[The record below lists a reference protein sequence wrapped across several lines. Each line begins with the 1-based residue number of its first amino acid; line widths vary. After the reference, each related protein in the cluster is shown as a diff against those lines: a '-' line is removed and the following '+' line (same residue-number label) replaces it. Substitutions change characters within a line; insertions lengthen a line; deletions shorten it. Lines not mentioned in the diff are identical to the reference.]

1 MSRRK
6 GKRLPPN
13 LSTQLTKGYDGTG
26 EGHRSDEDPQINL
39 NIVDG
44 FLSSLI
50 VLPIRIEI
58 GGVAHQNGSQPHQ
71 AVKNRHQLRHL
82 GHLDPSGE
90 DKAHHAAKRQR
101 SNKNCVVPLDS
112 SYRGNQRDCH
122 SQHAIKISPP
132 CGFLITQSPQCKD
145 EENDCSEVG
154 SVCKLVSH
162 FLLRL
167 EASPYETSP
176 AFDGSLRILPRC

>member
-1 MSRRK
+1 MSPGQ
-6 GKRLPPN
+6 GKRVPPN
-13 LSTQLTKGYDGTG
+13 LPTQLTKGYDGTG

-39 NIVDG
+39 DIVNG

-50 VLPIRIEI
+50 VLPVRIEK
-58 GGVAHQNGSQPHQ
+58 GGIAHQSGRQPHQ

-82 GHLDPSGE
+82 GHLDPPSE
-90 DKAHHAAKRQR
+90 NKAYHAAKRQR
-101 SNKNCVVPLDS
+101 SNENCVVPLDS
-112 SYRGNQRDCH
+112 SNRGDQRNGH
-122 SQHAIKISPP
+122 SQHAIKISPA

-145 EENDCSEVG
+145 EENDCPEVG

-176 AFDGSLRILPRC
+176 ASGGSLRIHLRY